1 MTGHA
6 IVSLAIALGALAG
19 APARQAAPSPENA
32 VVSEFMTRVKEYVD
46 LHKMLESK
54 LPRFPKEATPAQIEE
69 RQAGFTLLIKAARH
83 GAKPGEFFTP
93 AMEEHVRR
101 ILADVL
107 SGPDGKTIKSS
118 IMDENPGMPEILVNE
133 RYPSAVP
140 VSTMPPQ
147 VLSRLPELD
156 KLLEFRFIGP
166 RMVLVDT
173 DADVIL
179 DFTKEVLPK

>member
-1 MTGHA
+1 M
-6 IVSLAIALGALAG
+6 ALPGAFAEQT
-19 APARQAAPSPENA
+19 APAPENA
-32 VVSEFMTRVKEYVD
+32 TVAEFLTHVKEYVE
-46 LHKMLESK
+46 LHKKLESK
-54 LPRFPKEATPAQIEE
+54 LERTPKEATPEQIHK
-69 RQAGFTLLIKAARH
+69 RQDGLGILIKAARH

-93 AMEEHVRR
+93 PMQQHIRK

-107 SGPDGKTIKSS
+107 SGPEGKVVKAS
-118 IMDENPGMPEILVNE
+118 ILDENPGLPKLQINE

-147 VLSRLPELD
+147 VLSRLPEMD
-156 KLLEFRFIGP
+156 KLLEYRFIGP

-179 DFTKEVLPK
+179 DFTNEVLPK